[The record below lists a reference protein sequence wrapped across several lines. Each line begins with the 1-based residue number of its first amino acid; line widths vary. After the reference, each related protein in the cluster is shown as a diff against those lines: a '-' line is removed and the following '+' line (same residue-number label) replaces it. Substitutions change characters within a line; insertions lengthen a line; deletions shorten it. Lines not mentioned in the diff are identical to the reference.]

1 MAKLLEGKI
10 AIITGG
16 ASGIGAATVKEF
28 IERGAKV
35 MISDLNETDG
45 VALANSLGDAAAFI
59 KTDVSD
65 AEQIRQM
72 VEETIERYGKIDIL
86 FNNAGIGA
94 YGRTHML
101 SPEVWDKVMKVDVDS
116 IYHACRFAIPHMIE
130 AGGGVIINTA
140 SVSGLGGDY
149 GYSVYAAAKGAVV
162 NYTRNLA
169 LDYGRD
175 NIRVNAVCP
184 GLIETPLTGPL
195 TAHPGIYGQS
205 KQNTPLGRPGRPS
218 EVAKVVAFL
227 ASDDAS
233 YVTGNIM
240 QVDGGVMAW
249 TGQYDAY
256 RELGDIT
263 IP

>member
-1 MAKLLEGKI
+1 MERLKGKV
-10 AIITGG
+10 ALITGG

-28 IERGAKV
+28 VEQGAKV
-35 MISDLNETDG
+35 MVADLNEADG
-45 VALANSLGDAAAFI
+45 VALADSLGAAASFI
-59 KTDVSD
+59 KVDVSD
-65 AEQIRQM
+65 SEQIRQM
-72 VEETIERYGKIDIL
+72 VEATIERFGKIDVL
-86 FNNAGIGA
+86 FNNAGIGV
-94 YGRTHML
+94 YGRTHVL
-101 SPEVWDKVMKVDVDS
+101 SPEVWDKVMRVDIDS
-116 IYHACRFAIPHMIE
+116 IFHVCRFALPHMMA

-140 SVSGLGGDY
+140 SVSGIRGDY

-195 TAHPGIYGQS
+195 TAHPGIFNQS
-205 KQNTPLGRPGRPS
+205 KQNTPLGRPGRPG